1 MIREPSFL
9 KKKKL
14 SQLPPWMEC
23 WGKLLCWVSL
33 FCKKFIID
41 LMFCWTTLK
50 KKKPAQFIVPWKTGF
65 VFQRLLHGQL
75 WHCTRPTCN
84 RPLRPRHV
92 PGHRAAP
99 RALREGLCHFPR
111 HMPWSLLDG
120 QCQVSCRRGQGEAGP
135 GGQDSAEGGGGFLSW
150 MERRGILVG
159 CESWRVHGK
168 KALLEIPLTIF
179 NIN

>member
-50 KKKPAQFIVPWKTGF
+50 KKNQLS
-65 VFQRLLHGQL
+65 LLCHEKQVLFSNACCTVSCGIAHGQL
-75 WHCTRPTCN
+75 ATGHWGLVMCQGTAQPHGLSGRGSATSHVTCPEVCLTGSARCHAAGARVRPGQVGKT
-84 RPLRPRHV
+84 LRKEEV
-92 PGHRAAP
+92 V
-99 RALREGLCHFPR
+99 F
-111 HMPWSLLDG
+111 
-120 QCQVSCRRGQGEAGP
+120 
-135 GGQDSAEGGGGFLSW
+135 
-150 MERRGILVG
+150 
-159 CESWRVHGK
+159 
-168 KALLEIPLTIF
+168 
-179 NIN
+179 